1 MLNDKPWRIDW
12 VLRLLMGILACL
24 ALSILIV
31 QGYRSLLDRAGGSPP
46 LWVTLTGTLTSQGI
60 GFLLID
66 IFLRKH
72 QVTWSEAFGL
82 KSANS
87 GRALLLAL
95 VVGMFV
101 VPISWSLTKLSIL
114 IFEWLHISPK
124 LQDSV
129 QALQMA
135 DTTTQRVYFA
145 VVAIL
150 IAPIFEELV
159 FRGIL
164 YPTLKRYGSMR
175 LGLWGSS
182 IFFGM
187 IHMSAT
193 AFVPLTL
200 LAVVMCL
207 LYETTGT
214 IVAPIVTHAFFNAA
228 NYTYLIL
235 SKS

>member
-1 MLNDKPWRIDW
+1 MLNDKPWRIDR

-31 QGYRSLLDRAGGSPP
+31 QGYRSVLVGTGGVPP

-66 IFLRKH
+66 IFLRQH
-72 QVTWSEAFGL
+72 QMSWSEAFGL
-82 KSANS
+82 KSPNS
-87 GRALLLAL
+87 GRGLLLAL

-114 IFEWLHISPK
+114 IFEWLHLTPK
-124 LQDSV
+124 VQDSV

-135 DTTTQRVYFA
+135 ESTAQRVYFA
-145 VVAIL
+145 FVAIL
-150 IAPIFEELV
+150 VAPIFEELV

-164 YPTLKRYGSMR
+164 YPTIKRYGSMR
-175 LGLWGSS
+175 LGLWASS

-187 IHMSAT
+187 IHMSVP

-207 LYETTGT
+207 LYESTGT
-214 IVAPIVTHAFFNAA
+214 ILAPIVTHAFFNAA
-228 NYTYLIL
+228 NYAYLVL

>member
-31 QGYRSLLDRAGGSPP
+31 QGYRSVLDPAAGSPP

-82 KSANS
+82 KSPNS

-101 VPISWSLTKLSIL
+101 VPISWSLTK
-114 IFEWLHISPK
+114 LHISPK